1 MGKPGAY
8 LVYERCEHS
17 VRTPEE
23 SLRDFDEI
31 AIRRDADTLRE
42 QASRCM
48 NCGVA
53 FCQTGIAFGHARP
66 SGCPLHNLIPEFNDL
81 VYRGRMDEAHERLA
95 LTNPFADFTGR
106 VCPAPCEAACNL
118 GLNFEATTI
127 RDNER
132 AIADYAWEREE
143 GPVTYSAPAADA
155 PSVAVVG
162 SGPSG
167 LAVAAGLGA
176 RGIRATVFERDE
188 RPGGLLTF
196 GIPNMKLPKEVVA
209 RRLNLMEDAGCTF
222 RLSTDVTDPGV
233 AAGIADE
240 FDAVVL
246 ATGARR
252 ARGLTCE
259 GKDLEGVVFALDYLS
274 EATRALLEGREAK
287 ITASGLN
294 VIVIGGGD
302 TGTDCVATAVRQGAK
317 SVRQFE
323 FLPEPSHERTSSNPW
338 PEWPNRRKD
347 DYGQIEAA
355 SVYGRDPRT
364 WAIETLEVKGED
376 GHVRCVSVCD
386 LDWRGGRPSRLVET
400 VRDIECDLIL
410 LAMGFSG
417 PERAIFDT
425 FGVTVADDARGLP
438 LVGEGTHLTTA
449 SGDTPVFVA
458 GDCKGGSSLVVS
470 AIADGLACATEV
482 ADFLEGGRL

>member
-8 LVYERCEHS
+8 LTYGRSEHG
-17 VRTPEE
+17 VRAPEE
-23 SLRDFDEI
+23 SCCDFNEI
-31 AIRRDADTLRE
+31 AIERDADTLRE

-81 VYRGRMDEAHERLA
+81 VYRGRMDEATERLV

-132 AIADYAWEREE
+132 AIADYAWECEQ
-143 GPVTYSAPAADA
+143 GPVTYGRPRGDA
-155 PSVAVVG
+155 PSVAVIG
-162 SGPSG
+162 SGPAG
-167 LAVAAGLGA
+167 LAVAAGLGQ
-176 RGIRATVFERDE
+176 RGIQVTVFERDE

-209 RRLNLMEDAGCTF
+209 RRIKLMEDAGCTF
-222 RLSTDVTDPGV
+222 RLSTDVTEPEV

-259 GKDLEGVVFALDYLS
+259 GANL
-274 EATRALLEGREAK
+274 
-287 ITASGLN
+287 
-294 VIVIGGGD
+294 
-302 TGTDCVATAVRQGAK
+302 
-317 SVRQFE
+317 
-323 FLPEPSHERTSSNPW
+323 
-338 PEWPNRRKD
+338 
-347 DYGQIEAA
+347 
-355 SVYGRDPRT
+355 
-364 WAIETLEVKGED
+364 
-376 GHVRCVSVCD
+376 
-386 LDWRGGRPSRLVET
+386 
-400 VRDIECDLIL
+400 
-410 LAMGFSG
+410 
-417 PERAIFDT
+417 
-425 FGVTVADDARGLP
+425 
-438 LVGEGTHLTTA
+438 
-449 SGDTPVFVA
+449 
-458 GDCKGGSSLVVS
+458 
-470 AIADGLACATEV
+470 
-482 ADFLEGGRL
+482 